1 MLRMNATAAII
12 DPATPVI
19 LQPNLFTNAPA
30 IGPTSTIIDIET
42 TEQSKIR
49 KIMYIEIH
57 ISSLMT
63 AITIVSL

>member
-1 MLRMNATAAII
+1 MLRMNATAATI

-19 LQPNLFTNAPA
+19 LQPNLLTNAPA
-30 IGPTSTIIDIET
+30 IGPTSTITI
-42 TEQSKIR
+42 EQSQIR

-57 ISSLMT
+57 IPSLMT